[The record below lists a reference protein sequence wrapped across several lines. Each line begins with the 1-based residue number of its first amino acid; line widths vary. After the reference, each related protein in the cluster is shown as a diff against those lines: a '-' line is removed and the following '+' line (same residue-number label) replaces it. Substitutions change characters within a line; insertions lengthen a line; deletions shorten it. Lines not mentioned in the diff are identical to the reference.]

1 MSVLYLAFI
10 PLPSPP
16 AARSRSTSIRSR
28 DRSGASTPAPLEAIN
43 EKTKSASS
51 DPDPSSQGEKDSAAV
66 QPLPEVE
73 NEAKDDVQGKTLAAS
88 QVERTA
94 RDRDTLA
101 WTSLRQCAEV
111 VSTCRVRDAM
121 GRGMEPMMGLLKWVP
136 QVPIEVADHQTAAT
150 LIESS

>member
-1 MSVLYLAFI
+1 MSVLYLTFI
-10 PLPSPP
+10 PLPSPS

-43 EKTKSASS
+43 EKVDSASS
-51 DPDPSSQGEKDSAAV
+51 DLDPSSHGKKEPSAI
-66 QPLPEVE
+66 QQLPAVE
-73 NEAKDDVQGKTLAAS
+73 NEAKDDVQEKTLAAS
-88 QVERTA
+88 QVERSP

-121 GRGMEPMMGLLKWVP
+121 GRGMEPMMGLLKWV
-136 QVPIEVADHQTAAT
+136 
-150 LIESS
+150 L